1 MGKENQRCVCVPVSH
16 LQSRFKAGDETS
28 VIYGCDNNHC
38 RAETKLLAAGVSGER
53 NEGRGRPI
61 TP

>member
-1 MGKENQRCVCVPVSH
+1 MGEENQRCGVPVSH

-28 VIYGCDNNHC
+28 VIYGCDNNRC